1 MTTTLKVALGRLKRE
16 IFASVEFPDIL
27 HRIILAFPE
36 VAKDNMFSIKL
47 WNFKQSILAKIGK
60 PPMDCQCD
68 HCEPEETFACE
79 SCLKER
85 AYCFGQDDDFFELC
99 DDCWYEQEGGGKE
112 SKPTAGESDDSSME
126 PTLATNAPLSL

>member
-16 IFASVEFPDIL
+16 ILASVEFPDTL

-36 VAKDNMFSIKL
+36 VAKENRFNTQI

-68 HCEPEETFACE
+68 RCEPEQTFACE

-99 DDCWYEQEGGGKE
+99 DDCWYEQEGSGKE
-112 SKPTAGESDDSSME
+112 SKRTARESADGNGVYANNE
-126 PTLATNAPLSL
+126 RTA